1 MTSREGNSMHEVLGS
16 KRLEILLV
24 EDNPNDAQLL
34 MESLRTE
41 VGHEIEIDCVQN
53 LKTALERLS
62 GSRYDVILLEL
73 TLPDSTGM
81 LSLIKLRKYSTDIPI
96 IILTGLDDKD
106 VALSCVKYGA
116 QDYLVKGK
124 PSDGSIYRVIT
135 YSVERCRAD
144 AAIKQL
150 NLLEQ
155 REHFIAMLAHDL
167 RSPITGADRI
177 ISLILDGMAGPLSER
192 QQNLLS
198 MVSGTNKTLLLMI
211 NNVLDAY
218 RLEEGGEKFLITRL
232 DLSTLIVDCLQDLEP
247 VAHGKDIRLRH
258 TSTVPHEVLAD
269 SMAMRRV
276 ITNLV
281 SNALKFTPSGGQVEV
296 IFEME
301 GVKACLKVI
310 DNGIG
315 IESEKLPNL
324 FERFYQTH
332 AQNRA
337 AGLGL
342 GLHLC
347 KHLVDAQRG
356 TISCESTLNEGTT
369 FKVLLP
375 VAYRESVKALIVDD
389 NAANRHTLQRMLK
402 HCSVDSI
409 AVSSGIEALSVT
421 SNHSFQA
428 IFMDLQM
435 PGLDGYDTTRAL
447 REAGTRTPIV
457 AYTGN
462 YELKDLSASGMSD
475 VLQKPVELARVR
487 QVVDQW
493 MPQDMK

>member
-1 MTSREGNSMHEVLGS
+1 MREVHKSAKLKILLIEGN
-16 KRLEILLV
+16 R
-24 EDNPNDAQLL
+24 EDAELL
-34 MESLRTE
+34 MESLKIE
-41 VGHEIEIDCVQN
+41 VDHAIEIDWVPM
-53 LKTALERLS
+53 LKAALERLTTCK
-62 GSRYDVILLEL
+62 YDAVLLNL
-73 TLPDSTGM
+73 NLPDSTG
-81 LSLIKLRKYSTDIPI
+81 LVSLLKLRKFSTDIPV

-150 NLLEQ
+150 KLLEQ

-177 ISLILDGMAGPLSER
+177 VSLILDGLAGTLSEK
-192 QQNLLS
+192 QQQLLS

-211 NNVLDAY
+211 NNVLDSY

-232 DLSTLIVDCLQDLEP
+232 DLSALIAECLQDLEP
-247 VAHGKDIRLRH
+247 VAQGKDIQLRH
-258 TSTVPHEVLAD
+258 TTTVPHEVLAD

-281 SNALKFTPSGGQVEV
+281 SNALKFTPSGGCVEV

-301 GVKACLKVI
+301 GVKASLKVK

-315 IESEKLPNL
+315 IEPEKLPNL
-324 FERFYQTH
+324 FERFYQADT
-332 AQNRA
+332 QNRA
-337 AGLGL
+337 SGLGL

-356 TISCESTLNEGTT
+356 TLTCESSPNKGTT
-369 FKVLLP
+369 FNVLLP
-375 VAYRESVKALIVDD
+375 VAYKESVKALIVDD
-389 NAANRHTLQRMLK
+389 DPVNRVTLQRMLK
-402 HCSVDSI
+402 RLSVDSVS
-409 AVSSGIEALSVT
+409 VSSGIEALSVT

-428 IFMDLQM
+428 IFMDIQM
-435 PGLDGYDTTRAL
+435 PGLDGYDTTRAM
-447 REAGTRTPIV
+447 REAGMHAPIV
-457 AYTGN
+457 AYTNN
-462 YELKDLSASGMSD
+462 YVLKDVSESGMSD
-475 VLQKPVELARVR
+475 ILQKPADPARVK

-493 MPQDMK
+493 LHQNQL